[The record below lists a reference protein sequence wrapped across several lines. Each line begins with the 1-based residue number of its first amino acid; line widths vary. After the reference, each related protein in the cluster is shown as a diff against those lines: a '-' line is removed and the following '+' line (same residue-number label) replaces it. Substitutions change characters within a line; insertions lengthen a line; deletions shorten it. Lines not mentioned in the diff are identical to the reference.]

1 MSSILDSL
9 SLLLVF
15 CLLGTNDKSILENTV
30 GALEND
36 QLNHSVHGACID
48 PLCPDQNTR
57 TTNVSYASSASVG
70 SHSLPF
76 LLSSFPPSKLTGT
89 FWISVSF

>member
-57 TTNVSYASSASVG
+57 TTNVSYAQ
-70 SHSLPF
+70 
-76 LLSSFPPSKLTGT
+76 LSQCWLSFPSFPSLFFPT
-89 FWISVSF
+89 F